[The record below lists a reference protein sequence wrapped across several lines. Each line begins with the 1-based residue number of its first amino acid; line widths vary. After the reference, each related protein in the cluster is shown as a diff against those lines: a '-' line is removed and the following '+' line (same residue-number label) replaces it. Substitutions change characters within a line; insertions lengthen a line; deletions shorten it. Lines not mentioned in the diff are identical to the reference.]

1 MGWEMDLSEE
11 WYKGN
16 GMGVPEG
23 SGVKKRGEGE
33 DWGGFREKYH
43 TFFYNILEK
52 NRSNS
57 EVIEIMMLWRHH
69 QR

>member
-1 MGWEMDLSEE
+1 MVGCEKRERNRVGWEMDLSEE

-33 DWGGFREKYH
+33 DWGGPGKV
-43 TFFYNILEK
+43 
-52 NRSNS
+52 RSDPLGLKPRP
-57 EVIEIMMLWRHH
+57 ET
-69 QR
+69 

>member
-33 DWGGFREKYH
+33 DWGGPGKV
-43 TFFYNILEK
+43 
-52 NRSNS
+52 RSDPLGLKPRP
-57 EVIEIMMLWRHH
+57 ET
-69 QR
+69 